1 MTGTIG
7 GDRRA
12 PARRLSGSRLVLVRA
27 AWFVF
32 AGVMIGLFVAAVP
45 ARFNQLLTVTPL
57 GDNALVVLST
67 SEAAAL
73 QQHGISTVLYALYF
87 ILLEIFF
94 AAVFCLFGGL
104 LFLRRSTELLAMFAS
119 LALIAVG
126 VLIPGTL
133 RVLDTPTS
141 GLEYLVHLVQV
152 LGWISFFTSFHI
164 FPDARFVPGW
174 TRFLLIPFAIWGVA
188 WIFVPTANA
197 FNWSL
202 PLALFAFGAVSL
214 IGVFAQ
220 VYRYVRVSSLVERQ
234 QTKWVLLG
242 FVGATLG
249 IVIFAIPGVVWSF
262 LNSPGLPRVIYH
274 VIGIAFFAIS
284 MMLIPVTIEI
294 SVRRYRLWAIDP
306 LINRVLVYSLLTVG
320 LALVYAVCV
329 VLLQQAFRS
338 ITGAGD
344 DLAVVVSTLAIA
356 ALFSPLRRRIQ
367 DSIDRRFY
375 RQKYDATRI
384 LAEFGATMRDQ
395 VDLDELSDSLLTVV
409 KQTIQP
415 TYASLWLVKK

>member
-1 MTGTIG
+1 MTAATG
-7 GDRRA
+7 GDLRA
-12 PARRLSGSRLVLVRA
+12 PTPRPSGSRLIFVCAL
-27 AWFVF
+27 WFVL
-32 AGVMIGLFVAAVP
+32 AGVMIGLFIAAVP
-45 ARFNQLLTVTPL
+45 VRFSQLLTVTPL
-57 GDNALVVLST
+57 GDNALVVLSQ

-73 QQHGISTVLYALYF
+73 QQHNIPVVLYALYF
-87 ILLEIFF
+87 ISLEVSF

-104 LFLRRSTELLAMFAS
+104 LFLRRSAELLAMFAA
-119 LALIAVG
+119 LALISVG

-174 TRFLLIPFAIWGVA
+174 TRFLLIPFMLWGVV
-188 WIFVPTANA
+188 WIFVPAANA
-197 FNWSL
+197 FNWPL
-202 PLALFAFGAVSL
+202 PIALLAFGAVSL
-214 IGVFAQ
+214 IGVLAQ
-220 VYRYVRVSSLVERQ
+220 IYRYVRVSTLVERQ

-242 FVGATLG
+242 FAGATLG
-249 IVIFAIPGVVWSF
+249 TVIFATPGVVWSF

-274 VIGIAFFAIS
+274 MVGIAFFAVS
-284 MMLIPVTIEI
+284 MLLIPVTIET

-320 LALVYAVCV
+320 LALFYGVCV

-338 ITGAGD
+338 VTGAGD

-356 ALFSPLRRRIQ
+356 ALSSPLRRRIQ

-375 RQKYDATRI
+375 RQKYDAARI
-384 LAEFGATMRDQ
+384 LADFGATIRVQ
-395 VDLDELSDSLLTVV
+395 VDLDELSDSLLSVV
-409 KQTIQP
+409 NQTIQP
-415 TYASLWLVKK
+415 THASLWLMKK